1 MKHSSTKKNEP
12 SGRNQTKT
20 IIYVHRPLKTPRS
33 LLMTVFG
40 IRHTYPLLTTT
51 ETHLKLKCPEATDGF
66 VYADKRILKEQDHK
80 IITHF
85 WGICKFFRFFE
96 THGSKWLCIVY

>member
-1 MKHSSTKKNEP
+1 M
-12 SGRNQTKT
+12 
-20 IIYVHRPLKTPRS
+20 
-33 LLMTVFG
+33 LMTVFG

-85 WGICKFFRFFE
+85 WGICKFFRLNEKSFITITSNYIQHLQRDNIDDE
-96 THGSKWLCIVY
+96 N